1 MSDVAYAG
9 QQSLTDRVGD
19 FNRHSFLIKQTLL
32 RTRTMT
38 LVRVLAVYGGG
49 VAAPPTVDV
58 LPLVNQMDGAG
69 NSVPHG
75 TVLGVLV
82 FRPQS
87 ALGAVILDP
96 VVGDVGFMAV
106 ADRDLSTVKANAGAQ
121 SNPGSRR
128 VFSLADGVYVGG
140 LFGGV
145 PTQYVEFTALGIN
158 IVSLGAL
165 ALTSATLTWNG
176 TPIAVP

>member
-19 FNRHSFLIKQTLL
+19 FNRHSFLIEQTLL
-32 RTRTMT
+32 RTRTVT

-49 VAAPPTVDV
+49 IAAPPTADV
-58 LPLVNQMDGAG
+58 LPLVNQVDGAG

-82 FRPQS
+82 LRVQS
-87 ALGAVILDP
+87 ALGAMILDP
-96 VVGDVGFMAV
+96 QVGDVGLLAV
-106 ADRDLSTVKANAGAQ
+106 ADRDVSTVKANAGAQ

-128 VFSLADGVYVGG
+128 TFSFADGVYLGG
-140 LFGGV
+140 LFGAP
-145 PTQYVEFTALGIN
+145 PTQYVQFGASGIT
-158 IVSLGAL
+158 IVTPGAL
-165 ALTSATLTWNG
+165 ALQSATLTWNG
-176 TPIAVP
+176 TPITVP